1 MIEPNQG
8 RQGQNGVK
16 GQVQI
21 SSYGPFQLI
30 VFQAFCIDGKLF

>member
-1 MIEPNQG
+1 MIEPKG
-8 RQGQNGVK
+8 QGQNGVK

>member
-1 MIEPNQG
+1 MTV
-8 RQGQNGVK
+8 RVK

-30 VFQAFCIDGKLF
+30 AFQAFYIDGKQF